1 MVVNRLWRTRLNSSF
16 WDSKSVPSSLAKQIR
31 RISLSVELQ
40 HGNRF
45 AKNMNRNLLREI
57 RKEEIHRLEKE
68 HQNKLNGS
76 GAGGDTAFLER
87 IKILEAKL
95 EHMEEL
101 QRLLEEQR
109 TEVDKLRDLLKQRTA
124 ELEQVKHITPN
135 QNNKFKNKT
144 KPGTSHQMKISNTSN
159 HFDIDDDKSQD
170 SFDDD
175 NEKDPD
181 WMKTPRFNKLQN
193 SKVKYLMPA
202 VSAGP
207 DDPSRFG
214 CRKKEIYQSV
224 DDDKSQDSFDDDNE
238 KDPDW
243 MKTPRFNKLQN
254 SKVKYLMPAVSAGPD
269 DPSRFGCRLC
279 CPLVEKISK
288 FVHLC
293 SLLFK
298 ESLGFFH
305 MFKFRLKDFDSFQ
318 ECSVSTCPRAI
329 QLVLVFFL
337 KSMNFLLDVGH
348 HLS

>member
-1 MVVNRLWRTRLNSSF
+1 MT
-16 WDSKSVPSSLAKQIR
+16 
-31 RISLSVELQ
+31 
-40 HGNRF
+40 
-45 AKNMNRNLLREI
+45 
-57 RKEEIHRLEKE
+57 EEIHRLEKE
-68 HQNKLNGS
+68 HQNNLNGS

-95 EHMEEL
+95 EHMEEP

-202 VSAGP
+202 
-207 DDPSRFG
+207 
-214 CRKKEIYQSV
+214 
-224 DDDKSQDSFDDDNE
+224 
-238 KDPDW
+238 
-243 MKTPRFNKLQN
+243 
-254 SKVKYLMPAVSAGPD
+254 
-269 DPSRFGCRLC
+269 LC

-337 KSMNFLLDVGH
+337 NTCQPPKLEDTFEQYSVGVIGRFPIMSRDMKLRPTSISH
-348 HLS
+348 EEACWSGRGALASSDMTPPNISSEIPSPILIPVSIHRIWFSKCNSFCRSQ